1 MLICRLVSLQ
11 ASNCRRFHTAA
22 DSPEKYPPQQP
33 WVDYHWLHGKVFA
46 QLLLRA
52 RGSLREEVDAVI
64 RKYGPHYVAIHLRQ
78 LEGDTSSGGG
88 CQRRAR
94 PERVRITAED
104 LGREV
109 TRDDICNVSD
119 QYLAAALAK
128 DRVPREWP
136 ILILHDGQPLSVAR
150 VPQLVKRFGA
160 VDVNA
165 TEPLVAMLLL
175 AKSSYFVG
183 NPASSF
189 SWNMADIRRAS
200 GASEAS
206 TTLRS
211 CSSCDA

>member
-1 MLICRLVSLQ
+1 M
-11 ASNCRRFHTAA
+11 
-22 DSPEKYPPQQP
+22 
-33 WVDYHWLHGKVFA
+33 
-46 QLLLRA
+46 
-52 RGSLREEVDAVI
+52 
-64 RKYGPHYVAIHLRQ
+64 
-78 LEGDTSSGGG
+78 
-88 CQRRAR
+88 
-94 PERVRITAED
+94 RITRED

-150 VPQLVKRFGA
+150 VPQLIKRFGA

-175 AKSSYFVG
+175 AKSSYLVG

-206 TTLRS
+206 TTLRLGS
-211 CSSCDA
+211 YDGA